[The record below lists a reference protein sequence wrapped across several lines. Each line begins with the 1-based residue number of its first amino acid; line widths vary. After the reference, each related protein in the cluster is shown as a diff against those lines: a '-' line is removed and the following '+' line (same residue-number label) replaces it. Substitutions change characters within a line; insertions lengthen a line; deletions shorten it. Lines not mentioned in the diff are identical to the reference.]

1 PRSAPATRWRRNTAA
16 SCTRYCINPLLP
28 DGALIWP
35 TCRPQAGYLAPS
47 SGNYHDFL
55 SGITTN

>member
-35 TCRPQAGYLAPS
+35 TCRPQAG
-47 SGNYHDFL
+47 
-55 SGITTN
+55 

>member
-1 PRSAPATRWRRNTAA
+1 TFRLLCSSSASAPATRWRRNTAA

-35 TCRPQAGYLAPS
+35 TCRPQAG
-47 SGNYHDFL
+47 
-55 SGITTN
+55 